1 MEAVGNLQDWLML
14 IIGLLGLGLE
24 GFALQDALRARTD
37 AFTAAGKLTKPIW
50 LTIVGVAAAIGLIV
64 VIGVLMLITNTGSPV
79 LGPFNIFNLIAF
91 VAAGVYLADVRP
103 AVKSISGGGSNGPY
117 GRW

>member
-1 MEAVGNLQDWLML
+1 VNLGTGYYSLVGVITLVIGVIAFVIEVYSLIDAVRQ
-14 IIGLLGLGLE
+14 
-24 GFALQDALRARTD
+24 RPD

-50 LTIVGVAAAIGLIV
+50 LGILGVATAIGVISLLTPFGLI
-64 VIGVLMLITNTGSPV
+64 S
-79 LGPFNIFNLIAF
+79 LIAF

-103 AVKSISGGGSNGPY
+103 ALRSISGGGGSNGPY

>member
-1 MEAVGNLQDWLML
+1 MDALGTVQGLLML
-14 IIGLLGLGLE
+14 VIGVLALGVQ
-24 GFALQDALRARTD
+24 GFALVDALRQRTD
-37 AFTAAGKLTKPIW
+37 AFPAAGKLTKPLW
-50 LTIVGVAAAIGLIV
+50 VTILAVATAIG
-64 VIGVLMLITNTGSPV
+64 VIFVLN
-79 LGPFNIFNLIAF
+79 PFSVYNLIAF

>member
-1 MEAVGNLQDWLML
+1 MDAVFTLQGILLL
-14 IIGLLGLGLE
+14 ILGVAALAAE
-24 GFALQDALRARTD
+24 IFALVDALRQRTD

-50 LTIVGVAAAIGLIV
+50 LGILAVAV
-64 VIGVLMLITNTGSPV
+64 VIGFIMVFNPL
-79 LGPFNIFNLIAF
+79 NIFGLIAF

-103 AVKSISGGGSNGPY
+103 AVRQISGGGGSQGPY

>member
-1 MEAVGNLQDWLML
+1 MSALGSFQNLLSL
-14 IIGLLGLGLE
+14 TIGVLALGVMA
-24 GFALQDALRARTD
+24 FALVDALRQRTD

-50 LTIVGVAAAIGLIV
+50 LAILGVATAIG
-64 VIGVLMLITNTGSPV
+64 VIFVGY
-79 LGPFNIFNLIAF
+79 PFNVFNLIAF

-103 AVKSISGGGSNGPY
+103 AIKSITGGGNSGPY